1 MSQEKTPRVLM
12 IDDEPDFLELV
23 RRWLTPGHEF
33 LPLTDGEG
41 LMKKL
46 KSLRP
51 DVIILDVR
59 MAGQDGFQ
67 LCALIRADRA
77 YDGVPI
83 LFLTGTKED
92 VNYLKNFKAGG
103 TAYLTKPVSKKQL
116 LASIRELLPGP
127 AEYQQATGGGD

>member
-1 MSQEKTPRVLM
+1 MSQAKRQRVLM
-12 IDDEPDFLELV
+12 IDDEADFLELA
-23 RRWLTPGHEF
+23 RRWVEPEYEL
-33 LPLTDGEG
+33 LALTDGEG
-41 LMKKL
+41 LMQKL
-46 KSLRP
+46 KSLAP
-51 DVIILDVR
+51 DVIILDLH
-59 MAGQDGFQ
+59 MPGQDGFQ
-67 LCALIRADRA
+67 LCKLIRTDRA
-77 YDGVPI
+77 YHDVPV